1 MGAERG
7 SAREADLGLTFDQLK
22 QDQIISVGYEE
33 ANRTRIAALRVWDR
47 PEESI
52 GPPGVRRLFVGKN
65 DDKSV
70 AVSLADAAG
79 RARVN
84 LKVDADGAAA
94 LEFLDENGKVVDRLP
109 RAK

>member
-1 MGAERG
+1 MNAAAAVRDPA
-7 SAREADLGLTFDQLK
+7 ARQAA
-22 QDQIISVGYEE
+22 IRA
-33 ANRTRIAALRVWDR
+33 ANAVH
-47 PEESI
+47 
-52 GPPGVRRLFVGKN
+52 PPGVRRLFVGKN

-79 RARVN
+79 RTRVN